1 MLDEY
6 KKCIEACYLCA
17 TACDNCAASC
27 LDEENLE
34 MMRECIKLD
43 MQCANICRLAAQFM
57 TLNSGSAQDLC
68 RLCADVCQKCGDEC
82 GKHEHDHC
90 QDWPPE
96 KNSNYQTRFGGVLY
110 SR

>member
-43 MQCANICRLAAQFM
+43 IQCANICRL
-57 TLNSGSAQDLC
+57 G
-68 RLCADVCQKCGDEC
+68 
-82 GKHEHDHC
+82 
-90 QDWPPE
+90 
-96 KNSNYQTRFGGVLY
+96 
-110 SR
+110 

>member
-1 MLDEY
+1 MLDEF
-6 KKCIEACYLCA
+6 KKCIESCYLCA
-17 TACDNCAASC
+17 AACDHCAASC
-27 LDEENLE
+27 LEEGNLD

-57 TLNSGSAQDLC
+57 TLNSDSSQALC

-90 QDWPPE
+90 QE
-96 KNSNYQTRFGGVLY
+96 C
-110 SR
+110 SRACHHCAEQCRKMAA

>member
-34 MMRECIKLD
+34 MMREWIKLD

-90 QDWPPE
+90 QDCSSACHHCAE
-96 KNSNYQTRFGGVLY
+96 QCRKMAA
-110 SR
+110 

>member
-34 MMRECIKLD
+34 MMREL
-43 MQCANICRLAAQFM
+43 
-57 TLNSGSAQDLC
+57 
-68 RLCADVCQKCGDEC
+68 
-82 GKHEHDHC
+82 
-90 QDWPPE
+90 DWPPE
-96 KNSNYQTRFGGVLY
+96 SPD
-110 SR
+110 SW

>member
-34 MMRECIKLD
+34 MMRECITLD
-43 MQCANICRLAAQFM
+43 MQCANICRRAAQFM

-90 QDWPPE
+90 QDCSSACHHCAE
-96 KNSNYQTRFGGVLY
+96 QCRKMAA
-110 SR
+110 

>member
-27 LDEENLE
+27 FDEENLE

-57 TLNSGSAQDLC
+57 ILNSGSAQDLC

-82 GKHEHDHC
+82 GKHDYDHC
-90 QDWPPE
+90 QDC
-96 KNSNYQTRFGGVLY
+96 SNACHHCAEQCRK
-110 SR
+110 RAA